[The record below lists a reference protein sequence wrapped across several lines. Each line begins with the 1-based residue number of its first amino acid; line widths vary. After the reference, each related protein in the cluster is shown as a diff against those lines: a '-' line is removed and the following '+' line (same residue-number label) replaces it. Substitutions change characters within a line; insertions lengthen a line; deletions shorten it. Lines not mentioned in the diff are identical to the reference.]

1 MGKWDEEEIQSLD
14 LIPDAARPNRPFYNN
29 TILWYSFKNKKIGFR
44 PFDTTTGCD
53 TGCSPLTFHLVI
65 DTKGNT
71 QEILEETGIPL
82 RKTYH
87 IPLSKEDK
95 KKLLF
100 LCQQF
105 PTKLEYIDSP
115 KDLTDNHS
123 SFPPQTHTF
132 FKDSLIVGG
141 AYTTAQVVLN
151 AKRTK
156 DYLSPNTTIKDQE
169 KKKGISLLKF
179 LKNQ

>member
-1 MGKWDEEEIQSLD
+1 MGRRGNPILGPYSRCCQ
-14 LIPDAARPNRPFYNN
+14 PNRPFYNN

-53 TGCSPLTFHLVI
+53 TGCSLLTFHLVI

-95 KKLLF
+95 KKLLSF
-100 LCQQF
+100 F
-105 PTKLEYIDSP
+105 V
-115 KDLTDNHS
+115 S
-123 SFPPQTHTF
+123 SFQ
-132 FKDSLIVGG
+132 
-141 AYTTAQVVLN
+141 QN
-151 AKRTK
+151 
-156 DYLSPNTTIKDQE
+156 LS
-169 KKKGISLLKF
+169 ISIS
-179 LKNQ
+179 